1 MGQTL
6 DNKALVIGVASSA
19 LFDLGESDQI
29 FREEGVEAYERY
41 QNEHL
46 DEPFRPGVA
55 FPFISKLLEFNSVF
69 DGDDQG
75 VEVVVLSR
83 NSPRTGL
90 RVMNSIEHYGL
101 DITRSV
107 FRSGISPFEYMKAF
121 DMALFLSA
129 DDADV
134 REAVA
139 EGFPAGCVLPLSDS
153 GNRGDGTAAEATHVH
168 ESGEELRVA
177 FDFDGVLAG
186 DSAERVFREA
196 QVSDPA
202 NALEKYNEHEADL
215 ANRPIEE
222 GPLKRL
228 LEGINILQ
236 NAAREYREAN
246 PAAQTPNLRVA
257 LVTARSGKGAETSRE
272 HVGGLG
278 VDGRR
283 RVLPRR
289 PEQGALPQPHA
300 ARHLLRRPDG
310 QSRPVHALHTLGA
323 HPVRRAQRGIGRRP
337 GG

>member
-1 MGQTL
+1 M
-6 DNKALVIGVASSA
+6 
-19 LFDLGESDQI
+19 E
-29 FREEGVEAYERY
+29 
-41 QNEHL
+41 
-46 DEPFRPGVA
+46 EPFRPYVA

-69 DGDDQG
+69 DGDDRG

-139 EGFPAGCVLPLSDS
+139 EGFPAGCVLPLSGS

-186 DSAERVFREA
+186 DSAEQVFREA
-196 QVSDPA
+196 
-202 NALEKYNEHEADL
+202 
-215 ANRPIEE
+215 
-222 GPLKRL
+222 G
-228 LEGINILQ
+228 
-236 NAAREYREAN
+236 
-246 PAAQTPNLRVA
+246 
-257 LVTARSGKGAETSRE
+257 
-272 HVGGLG
+272 
-278 VDGRR
+278 
-283 RVLPRR
+283 
-289 PEQGALPQPHA
+289 
-300 ARHLLRRPDG
+300 
-310 QSRPVHALHTLGA
+310 
-323 HPVRRAQRGIGRRP
+323 
-337 GG
+337 

>member
-139 EGFPAGCVLPLSDS
+139 EDS
-153 GNRGDGTAAEATHVH
+153 
-168 ESGEELRVA
+168 
-177 FDFDGVLAG
+177 
-186 DSAERVFREA
+186 
-196 QVSDPA
+196 Q
-202 NALEKYNEHEADL
+202 
-215 ANRPIEE
+215 
-222 GPLKRL
+222 
-228 LEGINILQ
+228 
-236 NAAREYREAN
+236 
-246 PAAQTPNLRVA
+246 PAACCRSVIPETVAMGCGGGDACARVGRGAACSLR
-257 LVTARSGKGAETSRE
+257 LRWRARGRLGGA
-272 HVGGLG
+272 
-278 VDGRR
+278 
-283 RVLPRR
+283 RVP
-289 PEQGALPQPHA
+289 
-300 ARHLLRRPDG
+300 
-310 QSRPVHALHTLGA
+310 
-323 HPVRRAQRGIGRRP
+323 
-337 GG
+337 